1 MLNQTAKPG
10 HIALAAILVL
20 LLLALIGWRL
30 LRQPAPPPSGPAPAG
45 TQPRLRD
52 APEGPPMGR

>member
-10 HIALAAILVL
+10 HIALAALLVL
-20 LLLALIGWRL
+20 VLLALIGWRF
-30 LRQPAPPPSGPAPAG
+30 LRQPTPLPSGVAPSG